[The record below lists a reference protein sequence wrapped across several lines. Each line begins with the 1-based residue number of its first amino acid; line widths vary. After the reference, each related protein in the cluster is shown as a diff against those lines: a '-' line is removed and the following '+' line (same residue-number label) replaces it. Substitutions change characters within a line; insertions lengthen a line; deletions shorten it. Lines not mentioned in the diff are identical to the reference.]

1 MKRSRIFGLF
11 HPATVGL
18 AMFLL
23 PLAARAAETAELLG
37 PAALWERSDLV
48 ARATLVVLV
57 AMSIANWYVV
67 IVRAIERTV
76 LARRFRRATAIL
88 LDAPSVE
95 ATLAGVPV
103 ATRALITLGIEA
115 DRSWERMP
123 DGSIDRHT
131 WIAHRL
137 KNGVGEALGS
147 GAAIIPAIVGSTS
160 PFVGLFGT
168 VWGIHHAL
176 TEIGLSGQASI
187 DRVAGPV
194 GEALIMTAIGLVVAV
209 PAVIG
214 HNWLIKLERNATAT
228 VRGLAN
234 ATHDALLAGR
244 VVEERRRPRLSVG
257 RD

>member
-1 MKRSRIFGLF
+1 MKRSRFTALVL
-11 HPATVGL
+11 AT
-18 AMFLL
+18 LL
-23 PLAARAAETAELLG
+23 VPTVARAAEPYGLTAIWDG
-37 PAALWERSDLV
+37 GDLV

-57 AMSIANWYVV
+57 AMSIVNWYVLV
-67 IVRAIERTV
+67 VRAIERTI
-76 LARRFRRATAIL
+76 LTRRFRRATTAIL
-88 LDAPSVE
+88 NAPAMDSALTAVPAVARSLI
-95 ATLAGVPV
+95 AT
-103 ATRALITLGIEA
+103 GIDA
-115 DRSWERMP
+115 DRSWDRMP
-123 DGSIDRHT
+123 EGSIDRHA

-137 KNGVGEALGS
+137 KGAVAEASGS
-147 GAAIIPAIVGSTS
+147 GAPIVPAIVGSTA

-176 TEIGLSGQASI
+176 TEIGVSGQASI

-214 HNWLIKLERNATAT
+214 HNWLMKSERNAVAA

-234 ATHDALLAGR
+234 AVHDAALLGR
-244 VVEERRRPRLSVG
+244 SAEGRRRPRLTAG